1 MAVELYDEHEQSER
15 VRNWIKEY
23 SSAIIIALILAFGSI
38 FGFRQWQD
46 YQANQQ
52 ALAAD
57 YYRVVAD
64 QLSAEQY
71 DVAAAE
77 YEAMRE
83 AVGGSAYAGLAGM
96 RLAAAQ
102 VGNGR
107 LAPAES
113 IYREILDNRRLRP
126 LWPVATLRLAR
137 VLEAQGESEAALA
150 LLDEPAPT
158 GFEAA
163 WAETRGDLMFE
174 RGRVEE
180 ARRAWQ
186 QARESRLAD
195 GSNTRLLDVKIDA
208 ATAATGETS

>member
-23 SSAIIIALILAFGSI
+23 SSSIIIALILAFGSI

-64 QLSAEQY
+64 QLSAEEY

-102 VGNGR
+102 VENGR

-126 LWPVATLRLAR
+126 LWPVATLRLTR

-180 ARRAWQ
+180 ARSAWQ

>member
-64 QLSAEQY
+64 QLSAEEY

-77 YEAMRE
+77 YEAMLE

-102 VGNGR
+102 VENGR
-107 LAPAES
+107 LAPAEA

-137 VLEAQGESEAALA
+137 VLEAQGESESALA

-180 ARRAWQ
+180 ARSAWQ

-195 GSNTRLLDVKIDA
+195 GSNTRLLDIKIDA

>member
-64 QLSAEQY
+64 QLSAEEY

-102 VGNGR
+102 VENGR
-107 LAPAES
+107 LAPAEAT
-113 IYREILDNRRLRP
+113 YREILDNRRLRP
-126 LWPVATLRLAR
+126 L
-137 VLEAQGESEAALA
+137 
-150 LLDEPAPT
+150 
-158 GFEAA
+158 
-163 WAETRGDLMFE
+163 
-174 RGRVEE
+174 
-180 ARRAWQ
+180 
-186 QARESRLAD
+186 
-195 GSNTRLLDVKIDA
+195 
-208 ATAATGETS
+208 

>member
-64 QLSAEQY
+64 QLSAGEY

-96 RLAAAQ
+96 QLAAAQ
-102 VGNGR
+102 VEDGR
-107 LAPAES
+107 LAPAEA

-137 VLEAQGESEAALA
+137 VLEAQGESESALA

-195 GSNTRLLDVKIDA
+195 GSNTRLLDIKIDA

>member
-23 SSAIIIALILAFGSI
+23 SSAIIIALILAFAGI

-46 YQANQQ
+46 FQANQQ
-52 ALAAD
+52 GLAAD
-57 YYRVVAD
+57 YYQVIAD
-64 QLSAEQY
+64 RLSAEELEPA
-71 DVAAAE
+71 VAE
-77 YEAMRE
+77 FEAMRE

-102 VGNGR
+102 VDDGR
-107 LAPAES
+107 LAPAEA
-113 IYREILDNRRLRP
+113 IYRDVLDNRNLRP

-174 RGRVEE
+174 RGQMDE
-180 ARRAWQ
+180 ARSAWQ

-195 GSNTRLLDVKIDA
+195 GANTRLLDVKIDA

>member
-57 YYRVVAD
+57 YYRVVGD
-64 QLSAEQY
+64 QLSAEEY

-77 YEAMRE
+77 FEAMRE

-102 VGNGR
+102 VENGR
-107 LAPAES
+107 LAPAEG

-150 LLDEPAPT
+150 LLDESAPT

-180 ARRAWQ
+180 ARSAWQ

>member
-64 QLSAEQY
+64 QLSAEEY

-77 YEAMRE
+77 YKAMRE

-102 VGNGR
+102 VENGR
-107 LAPAES
+107 LAPAEAT
-113 IYREILDNRRLRP
+113 YREILDNRRLRP

-137 VLEAQGESEAALA
+137 VLEAQGENESALA

>member
-23 SSAIIIALILAFGSI
+23 SSAIIVALILAFAGI

-52 ALAAD
+52 ALAAE
-57 YYRVVAD
+57 YYQVVAD
-64 QLSAEQY
+64 RLSAGEF
-71 DVAAAE
+71 DAAVAE

-83 AVGGSAYAGLAGM
+83 AVGDRAYAGLAGM
-96 RLAAAQ
+96 RLAAAH
-102 VGNGR
+102 VEEGR
-107 LAPAES
+107 LARAEA
-113 IYREILDNRRLRP
+113 IYRDVLDNRRLRP

-158 GFEAA
+158 GFQAA

-174 RGRVEE
+174 RGRHEE
-180 ARRAWQ
+180 ARTAWQ
-186 QARESRLAD
+186 QAREIRLAD
-195 GSNTRLLDVKIDA
+195 GDNTRLLDVKIDA
-208 ATAATGETS
+208 ATAAAGGAS